1 MFLCKKLPDG
11 SNTFSLAPHL
21 DCDSDEA
28 HVAQAVAAASLAVWG
43 VGFPLLLAG
52 LIHRLG
58 NNAKYSFVIVS
69 LGYKRHLQFWEA
81 WECLKK
87 FGILLI
93 ITFLRNT
100 PELAAIIL
108 ILFLCFTMV
117 VSAICEP
124 FVSSL
129 INRAHVACE
138 FLVFS
143 VLLAGLLSTSTTTS
157 DGLGEQYLKWPEE
170 VASLSIVIVSF
181 AACLLAGLTAIVW
194 IETGSIFQT
203 GGRRQALWD
212 RFVQSS
218 DHAVSNI
225 RRLSSFAGFSAG
237 AIVPE
242 TAPADSASA
251 DKLTVESAAPQ
262 ALSETVVAAES
273 TPTSCLLLST
283 PTPGHAR
290 SPDVLHA

>member
-1 MFLCKKLPDG
+1 MFSCKKLTDG
-11 SNTFSLAPHL
+11 SNMFSLAPHL

-69 LGYKRHLQFWEA
+69 FGYKHHLQFWEA

-108 ILFLCFTMV
+108 LLFLCFAMV
-117 VSAICEP
+117 ASALSEP

-129 INRAHVACE
+129 INKSHLACD
-138 FLVFS
+138 FLIVL
-143 VLLAGLLSTSTTTS
+143 VLLAGILSPWAGT
-157 DGLGEQYLKWPEE
+157 KWTEE
-170 VASLSIVIVSF
+170 LETLSIVVVSY
-181 AACLLAGLTAIVW
+181 AACLLTSLGAILW
-194 IETGSIFQT
+194 LETGSIFRS

-218 DHAVSNI
+218 RDGRDHDETEGEATHDESC
-225 RRLSSFAGFSAG
+225 RRIGEG
-237 AIVPE
+237 NVPVR
-242 TAPADSASA
+242 AS
-251 DKLTVESAAPQ
+251 K
-262 ALSETVVAAES
+262 
-273 TPTSCLLLST
+273 
-283 PTPGHAR
+283 
-290 SPDVLHA
+290 

>member
-1 MFLCKKLPDG
+1 M
-11 SNTFSLAPHL
+11 FSLAPHL

-28 HVAQAVAAASLAVWG
+28 HVAQAVAAASLAVCG
-43 VGFPLLLAG
+43 VGFPLFFAG

-69 LGYKRHLQFWEA
+69 FGYKRRLQSWEA

-108 ILFLCFTMV
+108 LLFLCFTMV
-117 VSAICEP
+117 VAAICEP

-129 INRAHVACE
+129 INRAHIACE

-157 DGLGEQYLKWPEE
+157 DGQNLKWPKE

-194 IETGSIFQT
+194 LETGSIFRT

-218 DHAVSNI
+218 DHAVDSAVSNI
-225 RRLSSFAGFSAG
+225 RRLSNSNIRRLSNLVGFSAG

-251 DKLTVESAAPQ
+251 DRLTVEIQ
-262 ALSETVVAAES
+262 
-273 TPTSCLLLST
+273 
-283 PTPGHAR
+283 
-290 SPDVLHA
+290 

>member
-1 MFLCKKLPDG
+1 MFSCKKLADG

-93 ITFLRNT
+93 ITFLRET

-108 ILFLCFTMV
+108 LLFLCFTMV
-117 VSAICEP
+117 VSAMCI
-124 FVSSL
+124 
-129 INRAHVACE
+129 A
-138 FLVFS
+138 
-143 VLLAGLLSTSTTTS
+143 
-157 DGLGEQYLKWPEE
+157 
-170 VASLSIVIVSF
+170 
-181 AACLLAGLTAIVW
+181 
-194 IETGSIFQT
+194 
-203 GGRRQALWD
+203 
-212 RFVQSS
+212 
-218 DHAVSNI
+218 
-225 RRLSSFAGFSAG
+225 
-237 AIVPE
+237 
-242 TAPADSASA
+242 
-251 DKLTVESAAPQ
+251 
-262 ALSETVVAAES
+262 SET
-273 TPTSCLLLST
+273 LN
-283 PTPGHAR
+283 R
-290 SPDVLHA
+290 SM